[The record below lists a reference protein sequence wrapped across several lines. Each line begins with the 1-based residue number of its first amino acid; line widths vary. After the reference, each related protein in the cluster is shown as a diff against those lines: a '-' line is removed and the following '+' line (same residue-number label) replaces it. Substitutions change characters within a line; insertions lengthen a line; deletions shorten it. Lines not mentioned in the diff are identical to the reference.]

1 MCLDGPGKSSAVVQS
16 ISCSM
21 GTGAL
26 QLSKCLPL
34 VLVIEAVFSSG
45 EPCAVEKEIGCNREK
60 SKGWQS
66 IPGHLECE
74 VSAPPLS

>member
-26 QLSKCLPL
+26 QLSKCSPL

-45 EPCAVEKEIGCNREK
+45 EPYAKINISGQFDTPLLAGKAR
-60 SKGWQS
+60 
-66 IPGHLECE
+66 
-74 VSAPPLS
+74 VSL

>member
-26 QLSKCLPL
+26 QLSKCSPL

-45 EPCAVEKEIGCNREK
+45 EPCAVE
-60 SKGWQS
+60 
-66 IPGHLECE
+66 
-74 VSAPPLS
+74 